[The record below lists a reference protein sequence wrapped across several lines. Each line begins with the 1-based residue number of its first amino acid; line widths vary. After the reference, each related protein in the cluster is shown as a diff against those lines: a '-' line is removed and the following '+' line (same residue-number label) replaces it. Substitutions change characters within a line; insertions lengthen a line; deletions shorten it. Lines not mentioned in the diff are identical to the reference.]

1 MMKARWNFME
11 DGAFFA
17 VSSMLFEY
25 EIIVHPWEL
34 DKNTPIR
41 RKMIVKLN
49 NKFNFISTLEI
60 WWMLQEIMF
69 A

>member
-1 MMKARWNFME
+1 MKARWNFME

-25 EIIVHPWEL
+25 EITVHPWEL

-60 WWMLQEIMF
+60 QWTLQEIMF